1 MTTLETGRA
10 CAANQRV
17 TSLSVTASTLAGPG
31 TAGAAGCTTRT
42 GARTTHRPGVP
53 SLGSTAVGRET
64 EGAGVT
70 STDTPPEIDAADL
83 SRRVEEFLAEH
94 DPSTTEPTAFLRAR
108 FTAGLA
114 WVHYPAGLG
123 GLGAENGLQTA
134 VDAAF
139 ARADA
144 PENRPRLNVIGLG
157 MAAPTI
163 LRFGDEAQQQRWLPP
178 LWTGEEIWCQ
188 LFSEPGAGSDLAGV
202 GTSAVRDGDG
212 WVLNGQK
219 VWTSMAHHARW
230 GILLARTDPEA
241 PKHRGLSYFV
251 VDMTAP
257 GVEVRGLRQIT
268 GEAEFNEVFLTDV
281 RVPDDQRLGEVGQGW
296 AVAQYT
302 LMNERVAIGGGTFPR
317 ESGAV
322 GPLAAR
328 WREHPEAHT
337 PGLHDRML
345 RLWVQT
351 EAARLTAERLGQQQ
365 AAGDAGQRSSTRET
379 GQPGPEG
386 SGVKITYARLNQ
398 ECSSLELE
406 LRGEDGLRYTDYT
419 ERRPEVEDYGSRD
432 AQWRYLRFRAN
443 SIEGGTSEVL
453 RNVLAERVLGL
464 PPEARADKDVPWK
477 DLPR

>member
-1 MTTLETGRA
+1 M
-10 CAANQRV
+10 
-17 TSLSVTASTLAGPG
+17 
-31 TAGAAGCTTRT
+31 
-42 GARTTHRPGVP
+42 
-53 SLGSTAVGRET
+53 
-64 EGAGVT
+64 T
-70 STDTPPEIDAADL
+70 STDHEGRAALRSGPDSPPDAAGL
-83 SRRVEEFLAEH
+83 AERVEAFLAEH
-94 DPSTTEPTAFLRAR
+94 DPASTEPAEFLRER
-108 FTAGLA
+108 FAAGLA

-139 ARADA
+139 ARAGA

-163 LRFGDEAQQQRWLPP
+163 LRFGDDAQKQRWLPS
-178 LWTGEEIWCQ
+178 LWTGEDIWCQ

-202 GTSAVRDGDG
+202 GTSAVRDGDE

-241 PKHRGLSYFV
+241 VKHRGLSYFV

-281 RVPDDQRLGEVGQGW
+281 RIPDDQRLGEIGQGW

-302 LMNERVAIGGGTFPR
+302 LMNERVAIGGGTLPR

-322 GPLAAR
+322 GALATR
-328 WREHPEAHT
+328 WRDHPEART

-365 AAGDAGQRSSTRET
+365 AA

-406 LRGEDGLRYTDYT
+406 LRGEDGLRYPDYT

-432 AQWRYLRFRAN
+432 AGWRYLRFRAN
-443 SIEGGTSEVL
+443 SIEGGTSEIL
-453 RNVLAERVLGL
+453 RNVVAERVLGL
-464 PPEARADKDVPWK
+464 PAEARADKDVPWK

>member
-1 MTTLETGRA
+1 MTATDSPPDAGSLDATA
-10 CAANQRV
+10 LAA
-17 TSLSVTASTLAGPG
+17 
-31 TAGAAGCTTRT
+31 
-42 GARTTHRPGVP
+42 
-53 SLGSTAVGRET
+53 
-64 EGAGVT
+64 
-70 STDTPPEIDAADL
+70 
-83 SRRVEEFLAEH
+83 RVEEFLAAH
-94 DPSTTEPTAFLRAR
+94 DPSTTEPGEFLRER
-108 FTAGLA
+108 FAAGLA

-123 GLGAENGLQTA
+123 GLGAENGLQAA

-139 ARADA
+139 AAA
-144 PENRPRLNVIGLG
+144 GSPENRPRLNVIGLG

-163 LRFGDEAQQQRWLPP
+163 VRFGDDAQKERWLPS
-178 LWTGEEIWCQ
+178 LWTGEDIWCQ

-202 GTSAVRDGDG
+202 GTSAVWDGDA

-241 PKHRGLSYFV
+241 VKHRGLSYFV

-302 LMNERVAIGGGTFPR
+302 LMNERVAIGGGTLPR

-322 GPLAAR
+322 GSLAAR

-345 RLWVQT
+345 RLWVEA

-365 AAGDAGQRSSTRET
+365 AA

-406 LRGEDGLRYTDYT
+406 LRGEDGLRYADYT
-419 ERRPEVEDYGSRD
+419 ERRPEVEDYASRD
-432 AQWRYLRFRAN
+432 AGWRYLRFRAN
-443 SIEGGTSEVL
+443 SIEGGTSEIL
-453 RNVLAERVLGL
+453 RNVIAERVLGL
-464 PPEARADKDVPWK
+464 PAEARADKDVPWK